1 MSRVLSYSLAL
12 VSLVQF
18 PDWYRWEENESK
30 VPAVLVKLSINQFEQ
45 IQQSLSRQVLRAERP
60 NTYTVLVK

>member
-18 PDWYRWEENESK
+18 PAWYRWEENESK

-45 IQQSLSRQVLRAERP
+45 IQQSRQVLRAESP
-60 NTYTVLVK
+60 NVYTVLVK